1 MVVKAVVLT
10 KSVAAEL
17 IGLVGDEAIV
27 DGVAVEDIVAAVV
40 ARSLVERSREIV
52 RSGAV
57 VTRRKWALVRES
69 TVVCAR

>member
-17 IGLVGDEAIV
+17 IGLAGDEAIV
-27 DGVAVEDIVAAVV
+27 DGAAVEDIVAAVV

-52 RSGAV
+52 RFGAV
-57 VTRRKWALVRES
+57 VA
-69 TVVCAR
+69 